1 MQVMKWSVLALAVT
15 AGTTQMAF
23 ASAQSDSK
31 GFVEDSDLSLL
42 NRNFYYN
49 LDDRSKNGDEKKQS
63 YSEEWAHAVI
73 SKFESGFTQ
82 GTVGFGVDAYA
93 MMGFKLDSGKGRSG
107 TGLLPISTEDCN
119 ADGFCSAQDN
129 YGEVGGAVKARIS
142 NTTLKYGEMELA
154 TPVYDTADS
163 RLLPE
168 TTTGFLLNSA
178 EIENLDLTAGHFT
191 AYNNRASTNSDDV
204 YGSYADDFLGDIDFV
219 GGTYTVSD
227 DLNVTLYGAEV
238 EDWWNQYYGNV
249 SYSIPFS
256 DSNSLSFNVNVY
268 RTTDTGSSDLGDI
281 DGTFWSI
288 APTYTIGAHAFT
300 VAYQKNNS
308 DTPFD
313 YIGGDSIY
321 IANTYWSDFNGPNEK
336 SYSFRYDIDLG
347 DYITPGLTA
356 AATFIK
362 GKDIDGSNINEDSA
376 YFEDWAGMDNEH
388 HNERILQAAYT
399 VQEGAAKDLSFTVI
413 HNKHRG
419 SSGQADGDIDRV
431 RLIVEYPLDIL

>member
-1 MQVMKWSVLALAVT
+1 MQLMKWSALAIAVT
-15 AGTTQMAF
+15 AGTTQLAF
-23 ASAQSDSK
+23 ASAQSEAK

-49 LDDRSKNGDEKKQS
+49 LDDRTSNKHNDPAGSSKQS
-63 YSEEWAHAVI
+63 YAEEWAHGVI

-93 MMGFKLDSGKGRSG
+93 MMGIKLDSGKGRAD
-107 TGLLPISTEDCN
+107 TGLLPI
-119 ADGFCSAQDN
+119 DGEGSAQDN
-129 YGEVGGAVKARIS
+129 YGEIGGAVKARIS

-168 TTTGFLLNSA
+168 TTTGFLLNSS

-204 YGSYADDFLGDIDFV
+204 SGGYAGNFEGAIDFV
-219 GGTYTVSD
+219 GGTYTLSD
-227 DLNVTLYGAEV
+227 DLNVTLYGSEV

-268 RTTDTGSSDLGDI
+268 RTTDTGASSLGDI

-356 AATFIK
+356 AATFIE
-362 GKDIDGSNINEDSA
+362 GKDIDGSNIDADSA
-376 YFEDWAGMDNEH
+376 YAEDWAGMDNEH
-388 HNERILQAAYT
+388 HNERILEAAYT
-399 VQEGAAKDLSFTVI
+399 VQEGAAKDLSFTVV

-419 SSGQADGDIDRV
+419 SSGQADGDIDRL